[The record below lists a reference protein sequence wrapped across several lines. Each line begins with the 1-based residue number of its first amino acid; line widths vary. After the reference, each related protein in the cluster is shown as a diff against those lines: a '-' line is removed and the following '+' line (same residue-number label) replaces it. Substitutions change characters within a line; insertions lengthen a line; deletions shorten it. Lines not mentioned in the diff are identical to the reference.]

1 MRFNY
6 LLGLIGD
13 ATEIDNY
20 LVNYLVKEQAL
31 LFSVRV
37 NFSGQGFVRFKF
49 KADEKTYCCSSGR
62 LNVFWWFIPPLSQGT
77 VGRVVGEARSI

>member
-6 LLGLIGD
+6 LLGHVGD
-13 ATEIDNY
+13 ATEI
-20 LVNYLVKEQAL
+20 VIVKEQAL
-31 LFSVRV
+31 LFLVRV
-37 NFSGQGFVRFKF
+37 NFSHQGFVRFKF